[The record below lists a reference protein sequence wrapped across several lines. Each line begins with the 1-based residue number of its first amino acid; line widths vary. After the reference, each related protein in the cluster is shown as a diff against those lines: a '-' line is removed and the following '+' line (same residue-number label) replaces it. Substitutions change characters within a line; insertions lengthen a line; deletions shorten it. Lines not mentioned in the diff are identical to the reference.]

1 MNINRLPCASDIND
15 NGFSIRVMPI
25 VSSSH
30 FSKDDMRNLRASDRL
45 ISTTDCG
52 ALIVWIVGWNDG
64 DIVDISKDAN
74 RLVGAISERGYRR
87 IEIDGHHGDVF
98 DGFKTFDW

>member
-1 MNINRLPCASDIND
+1 MNINRLPSAKNINL
-15 NGFSIRVMPI
+15 NGFSIRVIPI

-30 FSKDDMRNLRASDRL
+30 FSEDDMRILKASNRL
-45 ISTTDCG
+45 VAATDCG

-74 RLVGAISERGYRR
+74 RLVSAISERGYRR
-87 IEIDGHHGDVF
+87 IEIDGELGDVF
-98 DGFKTFDW
+98 EGFRTFDW